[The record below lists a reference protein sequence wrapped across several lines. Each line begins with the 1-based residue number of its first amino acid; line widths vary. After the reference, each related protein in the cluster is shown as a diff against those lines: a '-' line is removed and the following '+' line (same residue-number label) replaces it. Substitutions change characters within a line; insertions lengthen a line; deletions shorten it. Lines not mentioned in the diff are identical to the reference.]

1 MPWSILTE
9 LAPVTFHNS
18 VDVPP
23 GLIVAGLLLN
33 SMITGGVP
41 TGGKG
46 FGDVAGSIKQPGM
59 RMSSSS
65 DREIK
70 TNLFNVGTSKNMLP
84 ATSTRP

>member
-1 MPWSILTE
+1 MLTDV
-9 LAPVTFHNS
+9 APVTFHNR

-33 SMITGGVP
+33 TMITGGCP
-41 TGGKG
+41 TGGIG
-46 FGDVAGSIKQPGM
+46 FGGGAGSTKQPGM

-70 TNLFNVGTSKNMLP
+70 TNLFNVVTS
-84 ATSTRP
+84 